1 MTELKGTI
9 VISASLTF
17 FTPEKV
23 MNRKSL
29 LLTAALSFAVAAPVF
44 AQGGGGGGG
53 GGAGGG
59 AGGAAASGGASGSSA
74 SSGAGTGTSGA
85 ANGGP
90 SAPSGMGTNGTST
103 GAHTN
108 NSPTNPNVQ
117 PPTPNG
123 NTASTPA
130 APGSS
135 GTSGT
140 ASGSTQTGTPN
151 GTDRSGIT
159 ATNGANSDNKGQMSP
174 AEQARTGVKTL
185 PQDQTPGAVSAPG
198 VGVGHAANG
207 LPIGTPGS
215 GTSNVDQK

>member
-1 MTELKGTI
+1 
-9 VISASLTF
+9 
-17 FTPEKV
+17 

-29 LLTAALSFAVAAPVF
+29 LLATALSLVVAAPVL

-59 AGGAAASGGASGSSA
+59 AGGAAGSAA
-74 SSGAGTGTSGA
+74 SSGAGTGTSSS

-90 SAPSGMGTNGTST
+90 SAPSGMGTNATTT
-103 GAHTN
+103 GVHTN

-123 NTASTPA
+123 TAPA
-130 APGSS
+130 TGSS
-135 GTSGT
+135 QT
-140 ASGSTQTGTPN
+140 TQS

-159 ATNGANSDNKGQMSP
+159 ATNGSNGVNGQQMSP

-185 PQDQTPGAVSAPG
+185 PQDQAPGAVSAPG

>member
-1 MTELKGTI
+1 
-9 VISASLTF
+9 
-17 FTPEKV
+17 
-23 MNRKSL
+23 MNRTPL
-29 LLTAALSFAVAAPVF
+29 LLVTALSLAVATPVL
-44 AQGGGGGGG
+44 AQGGGGG

-59 AGGAAASGGASGSSA
+59 AGGASGSSA
-74 SSGAGTGTSGA
+74 SSGAGTGTSSS

-90 SAPSGMGTNGTST
+90 SAPSGMGTNATTT
-103 GAHTN
+103 GVHTN
-108 NSPTNPNVQ
+108 NSAMNPNVQ

-123 NTASTPA
+123 TAPA
-130 APGSS
+130 NGSNQ
-135 GTSGT
+135 T
-140 ASGSTQTGTPN
+140 ANLN

-159 ATNGANSDNKGQMSP
+159 ATNGANNANGRQMSP

>member
-1 MTELKGTI
+1 MTDLKGTI

-44 AQGGGGGGG
+44 AQGGGGG
-53 GGAGGG
+53 A
-59 AGGAAASGGASGSSA
+59 
-74 SSGAGTGTSGA
+74 
-85 ANGGP
+85 
-90 SAPSGMGTNGTST
+90 
-103 GAHTN
+103 
-108 NSPTNPNVQ
+108 
-117 PPTPNG
+117 
-123 NTASTPA
+123 
-130 APGSS
+130 
-135 GTSGT
+135 
-140 ASGSTQTGTPN
+140 
-151 GTDRSGIT
+151 
-159 ATNGANSDNKGQMSP
+159 
-174 AEQARTGVKTL
+174 GVKTL

>member
-1 MTELKGTI
+1 M
-9 VISASLTF
+9 
-17 FTPEKV
+17 
-23 MNRKSL
+23 
-29 LLTAALSFAVAAPVF
+29 
-44 AQGGGGGGG
+44 
-53 GGAGGG
+53 GA
-59 AGGAAASGGASGSSA
+59 
-74 SSGAGTGTSGA
+74 
-85 ANGGP
+85 
-90 SAPSGMGTNGTST
+90 NGTST

-117 PPTPNG
+117 PQTPNG
-123 NTASTPA
+123 NTASTPTTTGA
-130 APGSS
+130 GN
-135 GTSGT
+135 T
-140 ASGSTQTGTPN
+140 ASGSTQAGTPN

-174 AEQARTGVKTL
+174 AEQARTGIKTL

>member
-1 MTELKGTI
+1 
-9 VISASLTF
+9 
-17 FTPEKV
+17 
-23 MNRKSL
+23 
-29 LLTAALSFAVAAPVF
+29 
-44 AQGGGGGGG
+44 
-53 GGAGGG
+53 
-59 AGGAAASGGASGSSA
+59 
-74 SSGAGTGTSGA
+74 
-85 ANGGP
+85 
-90 SAPSGMGTNGTST
+90 MGTNGTST

-123 NTASTPA
+123 NTASTPTTTGA
-130 APGSS
+130 GN
-135 GTSGT
+135 T
-140 ASGSTQTGTPN
+140 ASGSTQAGTPN

-174 AEQARTGVKTL
+174 AEQARTGIKTL